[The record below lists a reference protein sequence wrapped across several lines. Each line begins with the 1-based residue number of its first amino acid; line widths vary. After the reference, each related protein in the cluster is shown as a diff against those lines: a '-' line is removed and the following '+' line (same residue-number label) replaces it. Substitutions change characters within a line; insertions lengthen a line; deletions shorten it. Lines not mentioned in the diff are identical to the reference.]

1 MEPPASAAA
10 ASARRPG
17 ATKASKNPAQSR
29 PSARFSCAT
38 QTMVT
43 PRCRSSAAS
52 WLIGATI
59 PRAAG
64 TSIGAPGATK
74 AFCMSTTRSALRFGS
89 SESNK
94 CNRPR
99 RASTR
104 STISRRISTLCI
116 EVLGHSPSGI
126 LVRQWPESGA
136 EVVLHVLRIAGAGD
150 GAGDCRM
157 RDDPFQEVLRPARD
171 AELGGPRRQGLAF
184 DPPEERA
191 FDERTIGDDG
201 HTEFFRHFEKPLFR
215 FPFAKRIVDLQEV
228 VLASLH
234 GALHLAVGRSGV
246 MRNADIADPL
256 FVLPVEQRLGM
267 GTYVGEV
274 VHLHEV

>member
-104 STISRRISTLCI
+104 STISRRISTLGI
-116 EVLGHSPSGI
+116 EVLGHSPAGI

-136 EVVLHVLRIAGAGD
+136 EVVLHVLRVAGAGD

-171 AELGGPRRQGLAF
+171 AEVLRPGRERPAFHLA
-184 DPPEERA
+184 EKRA
-191 FDERTIGDDG
+191 LDKGAVGDDRDFQLPG
-201 HTEFFRHFEKPLFR
+201 KRQKAPFR
-215 FPFAKRIVDLQEV
+215 FAFAQRIVDLHKV
-228 VLASLH
+228 VLPGLEQ
-234 GALHLAVGRSGV
+234 ALDLGVGGGGV
-246 MRNADIADPL
+246 VRDAGVADPL
-256 FVLPVEQRLGM
+256 LLLPVEQRLRLRR
-267 GTYVGEV
+267 Y
-274 VHLHEV
+274 